1 MLKLYLSWL
10 YWKCLWKLSW
20 LVVAVFA
27 ADGAAFSA
35 TDAAIVVVG
44 CVKVVGVVDAVV
56 VSCVADV
63 GGTAVV
69 EMVIDVCGAELPFH
83 VLHINTTNGNNNNM
97 IGNRDYTHN
106 TNNND
111 RNRNNN
117 TMIATPTTLHPQ
129 HT

>member
-1 MLKLYLSWL
+1 M
-10 YWKCLWKLSW
+10 
-20 LVVAVFA
+20 VVAVFA

-44 CVKVVGVVDAVV
+44 CDKVVGVVDAVV
-56 VSCVADV
+56 VIDVFRCVADV
-63 GGTAVV
+63 GGTAAV
-69 EMVIDVCGAELPFH
+69 EIVIDVCGAELPFH
-83 VLHINTTNGNNNNM
+83 VLHINSTNSNNNNM
-97 IGNRDYTHN
+97 IGNSDYTHN

-111 RNRNNN
+111 HNRNNN